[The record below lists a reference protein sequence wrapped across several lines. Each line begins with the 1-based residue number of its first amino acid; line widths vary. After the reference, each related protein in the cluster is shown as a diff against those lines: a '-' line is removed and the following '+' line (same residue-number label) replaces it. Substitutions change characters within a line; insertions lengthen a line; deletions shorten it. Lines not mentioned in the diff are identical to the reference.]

1 MSQNPFQPPKLV
13 GNTSSYHF
21 FPRLNGFALGT
32 RDALVLSL
40 PVVSI
45 LAMVSRA
52 YGKSYYD
59 IAREICWIP
68 LIWVLCA
75 GLVAEAKYRRRVPN
89 SADRRWLDW
98 RKETTTKIM
107 GPKST

>member
-1 MSQNPFQPPKLV
+1 MNQNPFEPPKLL
-13 GNTSSYHF
+13 GNTISYHLL
-21 FPRLNGFALGT
+21 PRLNGFALGT

-59 IAREICWIP
+59 IAREIFWIP

-98 RKETTTKIM
+98 RKEI
-107 GPKST
+107 STNVIEPTNK